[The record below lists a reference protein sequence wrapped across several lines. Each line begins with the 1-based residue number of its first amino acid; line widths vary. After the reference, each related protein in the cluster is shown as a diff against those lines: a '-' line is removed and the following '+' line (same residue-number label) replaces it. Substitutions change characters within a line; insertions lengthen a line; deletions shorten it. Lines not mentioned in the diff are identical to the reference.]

1 MSKDKI
7 KIPIEDSLK
16 KLESIVNK
24 MESGNISLEES
35 LASFEEGINLINECR
50 AKLES
55 AEQKVF
61 ELTRNSDDSFSTK
74 KR

>member
-1 MSKDKI
+1 MIKDKI

-16 KLESIVNK
+16 KLESIINR

>member
-1 MSKDKI
+1 MIKDKI

-16 KLESIVNK
+16 KLGSIINR

>member
-35 LASFEEGINLINECR
+35 LSSFEEGINLINECR

-74 KR
+74 KK

>member
-16 KLESIVNK
+16 KLESIINR

>member
-16 KLESIVNK
+16 KLESIINR
-24 MESGNISLEES
+24 MESGDISLEES

>member
-16 KLESIVNK
+16 KLESIINRL
-24 MESGNISLEES
+24 ESGNISLEES

>member
-16 KLESIVNK
+16 KLESIINR

-50 AKLES
+50 AKLEN